1 MQPISIA
8 QPLRRSGRLY
18 QPPVAISVDDVFG
31 DRARLR
37 DGVAIV
43 GDDRRFS
50 ERMNRAQLG
59 RRAHIRLTLIADDLV
74 RKPKFF
80 QQPQHALG
88 AGIVEMMDGEHGDSP
103 SGFWPAIWSCQ
114 PGIGKSRCPGAV
126 YYPGIIDK
134 PNLPG

>member
-1 MQPISIA
+1 
-8 QPLRRSGRLY
+8 
-18 QPPVAISVDDVFG
+18 
-31 DRARLR
+31 
-37 DGVAIV
+37 
-43 GDDRRFS
+43 
-50 ERMNRAQLG
+50 MNRAQLG

-134 PNLPG
+134 PNLPGEELPQGLRNCSMNPGADVAHIAFEGDRCIASADLRDVISAAKQ